1 VTDQDV
7 EHFKKTMLI
16 KKSLEHVRMRA
27 KEQEE
32 IRNSPD
38 RYRKI
43 KSRVK
48 MNMKVLKK
56 STRNTKS
63 LRKME
68 LESNNQTERVSS
80 MGKSYG
86 GGRKS
91 EMGMSSFSASKKERE
106 NPFDITD
113 EEMARIKRTKLTEKS
128 ASKLGKRD
136 EQIRNSE
143 AHLQTIMKDLE
154 SAKQLHEKISLS
166 AQKQHHNKKQ
176 H

>member
-1 VTDQDV
+1 LHQLANEEGVTDQDV
-7 EHFKKTMLI
+7 EHFKKSMLI

-56 STRNTKS
+56 STRNTRS

-68 LESNNQTERVSS
+68 LENNNQTERISS
-80 MGKSYG
+80 LTKSI
-86 GGRKS
+86 GGRRS
-91 EMGMSSFSASKKERE
+91 EMGMSSFSNSKKERE
-106 NPFDITD
+106 NPFDIT
-113 EEMARIKRTKLTEKS
+113 EAEMARIKRTKLTEKS
-128 ASKLGKRD
+128 ASKLDKRD
-136 EQIRNSE
+136 E
-143 AHLQTIMKDLE
+143 
-154 SAKQLHEKISLS
+154 
-166 AQKQHHNKKQ
+166 
-176 H
+176 